1 MKTINH
7 IFSFFLFLSFVSNAQ
22 VKKNDI
28 PIKQSYAGYQYKVI
42 VPKLDIP
49 WAFTWLPDG
58 SMLINEKEG
67 TLLRYKNGKKT
78 IIKNVPKVYQQ
89 GQGGLLDIE
98 LHPDYKTNGWIYL
111 TYSSSIGEGDGGHTT
126 LARAKLTGDSLTNIE
141 VLYKATPNTTS
152 PYHFGSRI
160 EFDNEC
166 FVYFSIGERYN
177 RDENPQDINR
187 DGGKIYRLN
196 ADGSIPK
203 DNPFI
208 HKNGAKKAIYSY
220 GHRNPQ
226 GMSKHPKTG
235 KIWIHEHGPRGGDE
249 INIIKKGANYGWP
262 IITYGINYGGSK
274 ITNITAK
281 QGMEQPVYYWTPSI
295 APSGMT
301 FVTSPLFPELQNSLL
316 VGSLKFQYLEVL
328 TLKDNKVTKRERL
341 FDNLGRMRCIRQGP
355 DGYIYLAVEDLGIV
369 KVFPK
374 Q

>member
-1 MKTINH
+1 MKKINF
-7 IFSFFLFLSFVSNAQ
+7 IVPIIVLFFASALAQ
-22 VKKNDI
+22 EKKNDI
-28 PIKQSYAGYQYKVI
+28 PIEQSYAGYKYKVV
-42 VPKLDIP
+42 VPDLDIP

-67 TLLRYKNGKKT
+67 TLLHYKDGKKIT
-78 IIKNVPKVYQQ
+78 IKNVPKVYTQ

-98 LHPDYKTNGWIYL
+98 LHPDYKNNGWIYF
-111 TYSSSIGEGDGGHTT
+111 TYSSTIGNENGGNTT
-126 LARAKLTGDSLTNIE
+126 LSRAKLSGDALTNFE
-141 VLYKATPNTTS
+141 LLYKATPNTTS

-166 FVYFSIGERYN
+166 LVYFSVGERYN
-177 RDENPQDINR
+177 REQNPQDINR

-196 ADGSIPK
+196 DDGSIPK

-208 HKNGAKKAIYSY
+208 NKSGAKKAIYSY

-226 GMSKHPKTG
+226 GMAKHPKTG

-249 INIIKKGANYGWP
+249 INIINKGANYGWP

-274 ITNITAK
+274 ITNITKK

-295 APSGMT
+295 APSGMS
-301 FVTSPLFPELQNSLL
+301 FVTSPLFPELHNTLL
-316 VGSLKFQYLEVL
+316 VGSLKFQYLEAL
-328 TLKDNKVTKRERL
+328 TFKDNKVIKRERL
-341 FDNLGRMRCIRQGP
+341 FDNLGRMRCVRQGP
-355 DGYIYLAVEDLGIV
+355 DGYIYLAIEDLGIV

-374 Q
+374 